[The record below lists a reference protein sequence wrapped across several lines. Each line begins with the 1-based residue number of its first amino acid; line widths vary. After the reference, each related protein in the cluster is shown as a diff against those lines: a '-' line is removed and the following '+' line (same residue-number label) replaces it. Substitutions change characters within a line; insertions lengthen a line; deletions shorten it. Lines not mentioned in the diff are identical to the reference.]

1 MAEEIAFKIS
11 VYAKSDVGVVRSG
24 NEDNFLVLNLSTA
37 DTWKPSN
44 TDENP
49 PNNLTSFNQSHY
61 GSIIAVTDGMGGA
74 LAGEVASRLAV
85 ECVRDRMLELQA
97 SPAYSKFPFSERLR
111 LSIELANL
119 YIYQMSVKRAEY
131 SGMGATFT
139 AVGLFGTNAFFG
151 QVGDS
156 RAYLIREG
164 HIQQITRDQSL
175 VGQLV
180 EAGHLTEEEAERHS
194 YRNVILQALGASPH
208 LNVVIDQLAIREMD
222 TFALCSDGLS
232 NKVRPDEIKRII
244 DDAGSLKEA
253 CDALINLANERG
265 GEDNITILIAQ
276 VSGGRLTPTEEQRT
290 TALLTSESGPHLISR
305 DSGQHSFATDSGQ
318 QRKWLERWG
327 AETLPRNPDLP
338 HHIDHDLLDDEDEA
352 TIPPEEDTIPPDEQA
367 DH

>member
-37 DTWKPSN
+37 DTWKPEN
-44 TDENP
+44 PDENP
-49 PNNLTSFNQSHY
+49 PVSLTTFNQSHY
-61 GSIIAVTDGMGGA
+61 GSLIAVTDGMGGA

-97 SPAYSKFPFSERLR
+97 SPAYSKFSFPERLR

-119 YIYQMSVKRAEY
+119 YVYQMSTKRAEY

-139 AVGLFGTNAFFG
+139 AVGLSGTTAYFG

-156 RAYLIREG
+156 RAYLIRDG
-164 HIQQITRDQSL
+164 RIQQITRDQSL

-194 YRNVILQALGASPH
+194 YRNVILQALGASPN
-208 LNVVIDQLAIREMD
+208 LNVVIDRLALRNMD
-222 TFALCSDGLS
+222 TLALCSDGLS
-232 NKVRPDEIKRII
+232 NKVRPDEIKAII
-244 DDAGSLKEA
+244 DHSGSLKEA
-253 CDALINLANERG
+253 CELLIKLANERG
-265 GEDNITILIAQ
+265 GEDNITVLIAQ
-276 VSGGRLTPTEEQRT
+276 VSGGRLTRTEEPRT
-290 TALLTSESGPHLISR
+290 TAVLAS
-305 DSGQHSFATDSGQ
+305 DSGQHSLTDSGQ
-318 QRKWLERWG
+318 QQKWLERWG

-338 HHIDHDLLDDEDEA
+338 YHIDHDLLDDEEEA
-352 TIPPEEDTIPPDEQA
+352 TLPPEEDTIPPTDKVEE
-367 DH
+367 

>member
-37 DTWKPSN
+37 DTWKPEDAN
-44 TDENP
+44 ENP
-49 PNNLTSFNQSHY
+49 PVSLTTFNQSHY
-61 GSIIAVTDGMGGA
+61 GSLIAVTDGMGGA

-97 SPAYSKFPFSERLR
+97 SPTYSKFPFPERLR

-119 YIYQMSVKRAEY
+119 YVYQMSAKRAEY

-139 AVGLFGTNAFFG
+139 AVGLSGTTAYFG

-156 RAYLIREG
+156 RAYLIRDG
-164 HIQQITRDQSL
+164 RIQQITRDQSL

-194 YRNVILQALGASPH
+194 YRNVILQALGASPN
-208 LNVVIDQLAIREMD
+208 LNVVIDGLEIRNMD

-232 NKVRPDEIKRII
+232 NKVRPDEIKAII
-244 DDAGSLKEA
+244 DHSGSLKEA
-253 CDALINLANERG
+253 CESLISLANERG
-265 GEDNITILIAQ
+265 GEDNITVMIAQ
-276 VSGGRLTPTEEQRT
+276 VSGGRLTPTEEPKT
-290 TALLTSESGPHLISR
+290 TALLTS
-305 DSGQHSFATDSGQ
+305 DSGQHSLTESGEQ
-318 QRKWLERWG
+318 QKWLERWG

-338 HHIDHDLLDDEDEA
+338 YHIDHDLLDDEEEA
-352 TIPPEEDTIPPDEQA
+352 TLPPEEDTIPPAEKLEE
-367 DH
+367 